1 MKNKYVT
8 NDSKTSK
15 IIMIT
20 FSEVTDNGVYGKLQR
35 RHWIGLMI
43 NYPVEKSKAVSIRT
57 EILIKLAN
65 MINNLLKI
73 LWIDNSKSQ
82 KPWQC
87 RKNSGAQPKMIALY
101 VNNKS
106 GLYYIIIVTWNG
118 L

>member
-1 MKNKYVT
+1 MKNKNVT
-8 NDSKTSK
+8 YDSITGK
-15 IIMIT
+15 IIMFT

-35 RHWIGLMI
+35 RHWIRLMI
-43 NYPVEKSKAVSIRT
+43 NYPVEKSNAVSIRT
-57 EILIKLAN
+57 DILIKLAN

-82 KPWQC
+82 KRWQC
-87 RKNSGAQPKMIALY
+87 RKNSGAQPKMLALY
-101 VNNKS
+101 GNDKS